1 MRWTR
6 SLPPDDLVL
15 FVDGTDVLYA
25 GCGAP
30 PPPTAPTDGL
40 QPPQDGRSDDAAAR
54 VRGAYR
60 ALSERLT
67 RVMGAANASL
77 VVGAEL
83 GAFDTLV
90 VGAQASRTGDGDDVA
105 RSGARRSQPTT
116 KEGRRVTAA
125 TRDLTDP

>member
-40 QPPQDGRSDDAAAR
+40 QPPRDGRSDDAAAR

-90 VGAQASRTGDGDDVA
+90 VGAQASRAGDDVVTWRDPELA
-105 RSGARRSQPTT
+105 APNQRRR
-116 KEGRRVTAA
+116 KEHESPPPRA
-125 TRDLTDP
+125 T

>member
-40 QPPQDGRSDDAAAR
+40 QPPRDGRSDDAAAR

-77 VVGAEL
+77 VVGA
-83 GAFDTLV
+83 
-90 VGAQASRTGDGDDVA
+90 QASRAGDDVVTWRDPELA
-105 RSGARRSQPTT
+105 APNQRRR
-116 KEGRRVTAA
+116 KEHESPPPRA
-125 TRDLTDP
+125 T